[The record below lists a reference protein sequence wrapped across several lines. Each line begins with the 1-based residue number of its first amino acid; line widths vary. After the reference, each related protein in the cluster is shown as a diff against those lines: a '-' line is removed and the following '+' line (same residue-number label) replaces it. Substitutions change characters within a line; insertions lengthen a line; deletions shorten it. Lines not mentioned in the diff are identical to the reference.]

1 MASRPTLRRELVAA
15 FALVFACA
23 LLVMAM
29 GVSIILQVPAS
40 PRQTGALM
48 TLLLA
53 VDVGVF
59 AFFGRWL
66 LQRRVVAPIETMI
79 ESIEAMAAG
88 DLDRRLTG
96 TETAELSR
104 LGSAVNHMAERLTVD
119 RARLAANIRSLDDT
133 NRLLTEA
140 RNAMIQAEKMAS
152 VGRLSAGVAH
162 EVGNPLGAII
172 GYLGLLGRNADDN
185 LRELVDSAQ
194 REAQRIDRI
203 VRGLLDYARPR
214 ETRTHAVDVNG
225 VIHETVELLRV
236 QGRFECVDLAVD
248 LEATLPD
255 VLADQYH
262 LQQVLV
268 NLLVNA
274 TDALSQRPGASVQV
288 VTRSRGT
295 VPKPALVARRK
306 DDPPEIDY
314 SHRRRLAE
322 PIGRRRGDPAAPSGR
337 IVEIEV
343 VDNGHGIPQALL
355 DKIFE
360 PFVTTKEP
368 GKGTGL
374 GLAVCERLVESM
386 GGSIRADSEEGEGAS
401 FMVLLPAVVA
411 VPLEVRRGA

>member
-23 LLVMAM
+23 LLVMAL
-29 GVSIILQVPAS
+29 GVGIILPLPVS
-40 PRQTGALM
+40 PRQTVALM
-48 TLLLA
+48 ALLLVVA
-53 VDVGVF
+53 VGVL
-59 AFFGRWL
+59 ALLGRWL
-66 LQRRVVAPIETMI
+66 VQRRLVAPIEKMI
-79 ESIEAMAAG
+79 EGIEAIAAG
-88 DLDRRLTG
+88 ELDRRLPA
-96 TETAELSR
+96 TESEELAR
-104 LGSAVNHMAERLTVD
+104 LGSAVNHMAERLTAD
-119 RARLAANIRSLDDT
+119 RAQLAANIRSLDGT

-172 GYLGLLGRNADDN
+172 GYLGLLGRNADGP
-185 LRELVDSAQ
+185 LRDLVDAAQ

-214 ETRTHAVDVNG
+214 ETRTNAIDINA
-225 VIHETVELLRV
+225 IIEETIELLRV
-236 QGRFECVDLAVD
+236 QGRFECVTLDVE
-248 LEATLPD
+248 LEPELPE
-255 VLADQYH
+255 VLADQYQ

-274 TDALSQRPGASVQV
+274 TDATGQRNGATVRV
-288 VTRSRGT
+288 RTGSRAT
-295 VPKPALVARRK
+295 IPPPALPARRK

-322 PIGRRRGDPAAPSGR
+322 PIGRRRGDPLSPNGR
-337 IVEIEV
+337 IVEIEIA
-343 VDNGHGIPQALL
+343 DNGHGIPRALL

-386 GGSIRADSEEGEGAS
+386 GGSIRADSDEGSGAS
-401 FMVLLPAVVA
+401 FTVLLPAVA
-411 VPLEVRRGA
+411 VEVRRGA

>member
-1 MASRPTLRRELVAA
+1 
-15 FALVFACA
+15 
-23 LLVMAM
+23 M
-29 GVSIILQVPAS
+29 GVGIILQLPAT

-53 VDVGVF
+53 ADVGVF
-59 AFFGRWL
+59 AYFGRWL

-88 DLDRRLTG
+88 DLDRRLSRAE
-96 TETAELSR
+96 TEELSR
-104 LGSAVNHMAERLTVD
+104 LGSAVNHMAERLETD

-140 RNAMIQAEKMAS
+140 RNAMIQSEKMAS

-172 GYLGLLGRNADDN
+172 GYLGLLGRNSDDS

-225 VIHETVELLRV
+225 VIHETVDLLRV
-236 QGRFECVDLAVD
+236 QGRFECVDISVELDQD
-248 LEATLPD
+248 LPE
-255 VLADQYH
+255 VLADQYQ

-274 TDALSQRPGASVQV
+274 TDAVSQRPGAYVQV
-288 VTRSRGT
+288 LTRSRAKL
-295 VPKPALVARRK
+295 PRPALQARRK

-337 IVEIEV
+337 IVEIMV
-343 VDNGHGIPQALL
+343 VDNGHGVPRALL

-386 GGSIRADSEEGEGAS
+386 GGSIRAESEEGAGAS
-401 FMVLLPAVVA
+401 FMVLLPAVT
-411 VPLEVRRGA
+411 VPLEALRGA